1 MRILTWITVIYLVV
15 LVLALALAVSLITIF
30 GYLWKIGTALAAVQA
45 VLGQAQANT
54 APLEG
59 HLEVIN
65 DGLSGVSGGL
75 KLVDENL
82 FEVNESLGAVAGHLG
97 IGKTVER

>member
-1 MRILTWITVIYLVV
+1 MRILTWITVIYLAV
-15 LVLALALAVSLITIF
+15 LVLALAVSLITIF
-30 GYLWKIGTALAAVQA
+30 VYLWKIGSALAAVKD
-45 VLGQAQANT
+45 VLGQAEANT
-54 APLEG
+54 SPLKG

-65 DGLSGVSGGL
+65 EGLSGVSGGL

-97 IGKTVER
+97 IGQEV